1 VPAYRFTL
9 RYDGTD
15 FSGSQVQPGQRS
27 VQGELE
33 HVLSKLGEG
42 DVRAVFAGRTD
53 RGVHAHGQ
61 VAAAHLP
68 QWNAAADALAYSLNA
83 LLPEDLRVS
92 SAAECEVGF
101 NPRFAA
107 LWREYRYW
115 IVPGVQSPFVS
126 RYAWT
131 PRFSLDVVA
140 TATAAKLL
148 EGKRDFATFAG
159 GGEGVPWSE
168 RASRPRGT
176 VRTVLRCECE
186 IVPIH
191 DGPLSGDLASGVRVQ
206 VVADGF
212 LPQMVRNVVGALV
225 EVGKGKREPGW
236 IGELLEAR
244 DRRRGPTG
252 SPAKGLTLWRVG
264 FA

>member
-1 VPAYRFTL
+1 VPSFRFTL

-15 FSGSQVQPGQRS
+15 FSGSQVQPGQRT

-33 HVLSKLGEG
+33 HALATLGG
-42 DVRAVFAGRTD
+42 GNVRTVFAGRTD

-61 VAAAHLP
+61 VAAARLS
-68 QWNAAADALAYSLNA
+68 QWKSSADALARSLNA
-83 LLPEDLRVS
+83 LLPEDLRAADV
-92 SAAECEVGF
+92 AECEEGF

-115 IVPGVQSPFVS
+115 IAPGVCSPFVS

-131 PRFSLDVVA
+131 PSYSLDA
-140 TATAAKLL
+140 IAMATAAKYL
-148 EGKRDFATFAG
+148 EGKRDFATFAS

-168 RASRPRGT
+168 RAGQPRGT
-176 VRTVLRCECE
+176 VRTILRCECE
-186 IVPIH
+186 MVPIPV
-191 DGPLSGDLASGVRVQ
+191 GPVSGDFASGVRIQ
-206 VVADGF
+206 IIADGF
-212 LPQMVRNVVGALV
+212 LPQMVRNIVGALV
-225 EVGKGKREPGW
+225 DVGRGTREPVW
-236 IGELLEAR
+236 IGELLEAA
-244 DRRRGPTG
+244 DRRRGPAG